1 MAKTTETT
9 VQETK
14 YKLSK
19 LRENSKELYGV
30 SKSTFDGAT
39 VGLDA
44 EKEYSKAE
52 VKSAIEIW
60 LKKPI
65 TKKEGNRSW
74 QEEHLTH

>member
-9 VQETK
+9 AQEAK

-19 LRENSKELYGV
+19 LRENSKALFGI

-52 VKSAIEIW
+52 VKSAVEVW

-65 TKKEGNRSW
+65 TKEEGNR
-74 QEEHLTH
+74 